1 MTRCLLKTSQPCLFC
16 TIWPWQTATMINWT
30 GCTMVSQDT
39 KVSKKLM
46 DALLLQ
52 GTSTMGSDSE
62 ETAIEV
68 RKPSYS
74 RGRRDHGYAW
84 VVVLLVMVSQVIQY
98 GVVWTVGVFYVI
110 FLENVKNNGAAEV
123 ALISSLNTAM
133 SYGIGSYSPRKR
145 CCTLRMPRQR
155 IASYIFSRLGFRI
168 NAYQWYK
175 PVKNFCF

>member
-1 MTRCLLKTSQPCLFC
+1 
-16 TIWPWQTATMINWT
+16 
-30 GCTMVSQDT
+30 
-39 KVSKKLM
+39 
-46 DALLLQ
+46 
-52 GTSTMGSDSE
+52 MGSDSE

-133 SYGIGSYSPRKR
+133 CYGIGSYRLQSN
-145 CCTLRMPRQR
+145 
-155 IASYIFSRLGFRI
+155 IAYLGCPENELLNKI
-168 NAYQWYK
+168 TNT
-175 PVKNFCF
+175 VT